1 MYRKHILMGLKA
13 KYEGGIYMDFELIAG
28 GSAMLVILGVVEL
41 VKSVLGIDAKLAPII
56 SVCLGLVFSIV
67 YSFYGD
73 TVLYEA
79 IIMGL
84 IVGLGA
90 IGLYSGPKNTI
101 EKFKQ

>member
-1 MYRKHILMGLKA
+1 
-13 KYEGGIYMDFELIAG
+13 MDFELVAG
-28 GSAMLVILGVVEL
+28 GSALLVILAVVEL
-41 VKSVLGIDAKLAPII
+41 IKAGFGVDAKLAPII
-56 SVCLGLVFSIV
+56 AVCLGLIFSIV

-90 IGLYSGPKNTI
+90 VGLYSGPKNTI
-101 EKFKQ
+101 EKFKK

>member
-1 MYRKHILMGLKA
+1 
-13 KYEGGIYMDFELIAG
+13 MDFELIAG
-28 GSAMLVILGVVEL
+28 GSAMLVILAVVEL
-41 VKSVLGIDAKLAPII
+41 VKGVFGIDAKLAPII
-56 SVCLGLVFSIV
+56 SVCLGLVFSIA

-90 IGLYSGPKNTI
+90 VGLYSGPKNTI
-101 EKFKQ
+101 EKFKR

>member
-1 MYRKHILMGLKA
+1 MGLMS
-13 KYEGGIYMDFELIAG
+13 KYKGGIYMDFELIAG
-28 GSAMLVILGVVEL
+28 GSALVVILGVVEL
-41 VKSVLGIDAKLAPII
+41 VKSVFGIDAKLAPII
-56 SVCLGLVFSIV
+56 SVCLGLIFSIA

-101 EKFKQ
+101 EKFKR